1 MSWRV
6 VITGSE
12 CTGKTTL
19 ARDIAAR
26 LGAPWV
32 AESSRAYAAARGGV
46 LSAADVEP
54 IARVT
59 IAAQQAAQHAAQDA
73 GAATIVFDTDLV
85 STLVYARSYYGEC
98 PAWIEEECRE
108 HLADLYLLCA
118 PDIPWV
124 ADGIRDRPSSADRA
138 AMHHAFADTLQAMGA
153 HVVIVTGAGDDR
165 LDVALHALHAVHAV
179 HAVHAARPLEAP
191 AR

>member
-19 ARDIAAR
+19 AREIAAR
-26 LGAPWV
+26 LGAPCV
-32 AESSRAYAAARGGV
+32 AESSRAYAVARGGV

-54 IARVT
+54 IARAT
-59 IAAQQAAQHAAQDA
+59 IAAQHAAQHAAQDA
-73 GAATIVFDTDLV
+73 GGKSIVFDTDLV
-85 STLVYARSYYGEC
+85 STLVYARAYYGEC
-98 PAWIEEECRE
+98 PAWIEEECRAQ
-108 HLADLYLLCA
+108 LADLYLLCA

-138 AMHHAFADTLQAMGA
+138 AMHQSFADTLQAMGA
-153 HVVIVTGAGDDR
+153 HVVTVTGAGDAR
-165 LDVALHALHAVHAV
+165 LDVAL

-191 AR
+191 VR